1 MYFHHE
7 PLTSHKKY
15 LEPWHLSFYNSI
27 RRGLGAVYK
36 RLKRV
41 CDTLHFYKPLKRLLL
56 DVFFYS
62 VPLILKTH
70 QKTDIRY
77 LLTLPRSM
85 ILASRSTRNWQD
97 LGLFPAIS
105 DRFRQIAQRHRPEN
119 TRKRKQCSRSESTVP
134 GFYDSRQIHKPKSN
148 GRPRKTGQKLCEN
161 PLYPIRIR
169 GGIKRIQGN
178 TVRNRL

>member
-1 MYFHHE
+1 MKHD
-7 PLTSHKKY
+7 
-15 LEPWHLSFYNSI
+15 I
-27 RRGLGAVYK
+27 
-36 RLKRV
+36 
-41 CDTLHFYKPLKRLLL
+41 
-56 DVFFYS
+56 
-62 VPLILKTH
+62 VPLIWKSH

-169 GGIKRIQGN
+169 GGIKRIQGEYRKKPTIGN
-178 TVRNRL
+178 DPLTFSKRKTPEIAVYWKTDPAAGNDRIIPQLSDGFP